1 MQRQRHR
8 EGGHAAG
15 ALGLDAAPVGLGDA
29 LGDGKPQTMASR
41 GPGRVRP
48 VKPLKQM
55 AQPLRRLLASPFGD
69 GDARERELKITVPET
84 LKYEDAFDDLFER
97 YTDKLELESVKT
109 SGMGSVFELK
119 YRVRMRRDVSH
130 KAFLDALRCR
140 NGNLPIQLCHTD
152 TQEGIL

>member
-1 MQRQRHR
+1 M
-8 EGGHAAG
+8 G
-15 ALGLDAAPVGLGDA
+15 VGDA

-84 LKYEDAFDDLFER
+84 LEYEDAFDDLFER

>member
-15 ALGLDAAPVGLGDA
+15 ALGLDAAPVGVGDA
-29 LGDGKPQTMASR
+29 LGDGKPQTVPSG
-41 GPGRVRP
+41 GPGRIRP

-84 LKYEDAFDDLFER
+84 LEYEDAFDDLFER

>member
-8 EGGHAAG
+8 EGGHAVG

-29 LGDGKPQTMASR
+29 LGDGKPQTVPSG
-41 GPGRVRP
+41 GPGWIRP

-55 AQPLRRLLASPFGD
+55 AQLLRRLLASPFGD

-84 LKYEDAFDDLFER
+84 LEYEDAFDDLFER

-140 NGNLPIQLCHTD
+140 NGNLNIVCGREMVKDAL
-152 TQEGIL
+152 

>member
-84 LKYEDAFDDLFER
+84 LEYEDAFDDLFER

>member
-8 EGGHAAG
+8 EVGHAAG
-15 ALGLDAAPVGLGDA
+15 ALGLDAATMGVGDA

-41 GPGRVRP
+41 GPGWVRP

-55 AQPLRRLLASPFGD
+55 AQLLRRLLASPFGD

-84 LKYEDAFDDLFER
+84 LEYEDAFDDLFER

>member
-15 ALGLDAAPVGLGDA
+15 ALGLDAAPVGVGDA

-41 GPGRVRP
+41 GLGRVRP

-84 LKYEDAFDDLFER
+84 LEYEDAFDDLFER

>member
-1 MQRQRHR
+1 
-8 EGGHAAG
+8 
-15 ALGLDAAPVGLGDA
+15 
-29 LGDGKPQTMASR
+29 MASR

-84 LKYEDAFDDLFER
+84 LEYEDAFDDLFER

>member
-55 AQPLRRLLASPFGD
+55 AQLLRRLLASPFGD

-84 LKYEDAFDDLFER
+84 LEYEDAFDDLFER
-97 YTDKLELESVKT
+97 YTDKLELQSVKT

-152 TQEGIL
+152 TQEGVL